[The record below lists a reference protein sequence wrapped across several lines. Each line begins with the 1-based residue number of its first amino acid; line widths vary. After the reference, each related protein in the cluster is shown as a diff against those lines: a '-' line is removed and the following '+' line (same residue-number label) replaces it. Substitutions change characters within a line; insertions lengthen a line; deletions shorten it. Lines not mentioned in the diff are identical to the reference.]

1 VNVATGGVAFVLIMV
16 GRTGIDLADNAVAVL
31 VMVGLAA
38 PLSSAYGI
46 EGAAVASAVT
56 LGSVNLLRLGQ
67 VKHLVQIQPYTLDYL
82 RLALPTGACLAAAWI
97 VHSATSQSAWYVGL
111 FATGLAAVAAYLALL
126 PVGLPAR
133 ERTVLYRSTRRI
145 TNLGPR

>member
-1 VNVATGGVAFVLIMV
+1 M
-16 GRTGIDLADNAVAVL
+16 
-31 VMVGLAA
+31 
-38 PLSSAYGI
+38 
-46 EGAAVASAVT
+46 T

-67 VKHLVQIQPYTLDYL
+67 VKHVVHIQPYTLDYL
-82 RLALPTGACLAAAWI
+82 RLALPTGACLAAAVI

-111 FATGLAAVAAYLALL
+111 VATGLAAGAAYLALL

>member
-1 VNVATGGVAFVLIMV
+1 M
-16 GRTGIDLADNAVAVL
+16 
-31 VMVGLAA
+31 
-38 PLSSAYGI
+38 
-46 EGAAVASAVT
+46 
-56 LGSVNLLRLGQ
+56 
-67 VKHLVQIQPYTLDYL
+67 
-82 RLALPTGACLAAAWI
+82 I

-111 FATGLAAVAAYLALL
+111 VATGLAAGAAYLALL